1 MADGSKSKD
10 SKKSASSHTF
20 AIICAAIPTA
30 ALLIVLG
37 LVLYPSMMARA
48 QLGALSR
55 RAAEIAE
62 ADSATV
68 LVTHVTYQTLFE
80 SEESD
85 ETLYEG
91 DEARAMAGRIAD
103 ALSKAEYLRR
113 VDAEGGNFD
122 TRVRLGDEVGENAVF
137 YYCENGEIYFSKGIT
152 RFYFGLDLE

>member
-1 MADGSKSKD
+1 MTDASKSKA
-10 SKKSASSHTF
+10 SKTGGSSRAF

-62 ADSATV
+62 ADTATV
-68 LVTHVTYQTLFE
+68 LVTHVTYQTFFDT
-80 SEESD
+80 EESD

-91 DEARAMAGRIAD
+91 DEARELARRIAD
-103 ALSKAEYLRR
+103 AFSEAEYLRR

-137 YYCENGEIYFSKGIT
+137 YYCENGEIYFAKGIT
-152 RFYFGLDLE
+152 RFYFGFE